1 MIETLLLTT
10 ALFVPQEA
18 KPPAKPPARPIAKP
32 QSRPTS
38 RPATKIPE
46 KRPTDRER
54 LRRAD
59 WGNDAPGRA
68 VMRQKFLPITN
79 AKYATAD
86 KVSERVADTDLVIG
100 LVVGGKAVA
109 YPINMLGGPQ
119 REIINEE
126 YAGVRFCVNW

>member
-18 KPPAKPPARPIAKP
+18 KPPAKPPAKPTVRP

-38 RPATKIPE
+38 RPT
-46 KRPTDRER
+46 TDRER
-54 LRRAD
+54 LRQAD
-59 WGNDAPGRA
+59 WGDDAPGRA
-68 VMRQKFLPITN
+68 VMRQKFLPITD